1 MTFISKQ
8 RAILFADVTDSTA
21 LYELLGDKPAAQAI
35 EACLAVLA
43 QAVVQCQGTVVKT
56 IGDEIMAAFPSAE
69 AACEAAKAMQGKVDA
84 LPLNGGL
91 SLAVKIGFH
100 YGHVLEDKNDF
111 WGDGVNTAAR
121 LAGLARRRQILTSGA
136 SVDALTPASRAATRD
151 LDALNVKG
159 KQDALS
165 VFEVVWEDDLE
176 STQIVRPVRRQQ
188 TDTKLR
194 LSHGGVAVEFPPDKA
209 AMWLGRDKGCEMVIR
224 EKTASRKH
232 ARIERRGAQFFL
244 VDDST
249 NGTYVTVAKEREVII
264 RRESVL
270 LRASGS
276 ISLGVPG
283 SGAVD
288 AIRFECYQG

>member
-35 EACLAVLA
+35 EACLAALA
-43 QAVVQCQGTVVKT
+43 QAVVQWQGTVVKT
-56 IGDEIMAAFPSAE
+56 IGDEIMAAFPSAD

-100 YGHVLEDKNDF
+100 YGQVLEDKNDF

-121 LAGLARRRQILTSGA
+121 LAGLARRGQILTSGA
-136 SVDALTPASRAATRD
+136 SIDALSPTLRSATRD

-159 KQDALS
+159 KQDAVR
-165 VFEVVWEDDLE
+165 VFEVVWQDDLE
-176 STQIVRPVRRQQ
+176 STQIVRPVRSLPA
-188 TDTKLR
+188 DTRLR
-194 LSHGGVAVEFPPDKA
+194 LSHAGTSMEFPSDKA
-209 AMWLGRDKGCEMVIR
+209 AIWLGRDKGCELVIR

-249 NGTYVTVAKEREVII
+249 NGTYVAIASDRELII

-270 LRASGS
+270 LRESGS
-276 ISLGVPG
+276 VSLGVPG
-283 SGAVD
+283 SGADD
-288 AIRFECYQG
+288 AITFDCF